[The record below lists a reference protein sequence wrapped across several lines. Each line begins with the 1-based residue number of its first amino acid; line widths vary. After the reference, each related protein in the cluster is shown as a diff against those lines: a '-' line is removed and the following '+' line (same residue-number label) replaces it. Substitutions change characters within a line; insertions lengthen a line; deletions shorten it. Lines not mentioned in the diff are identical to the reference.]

1 MSSISKALTNH
12 LSLSMKEHKLKQDE
26 FRDIDGMGSHYF
38 SLSPTHDGKD
48 HFFSAVVDGITVYIF
63 KVITEDVQA

>member
-1 MSSISKALTNH
+1 
-12 LSLSMKEHKLKQDE
+12 MKDHKLKQDE

-63 KVITEDVQA
+63 KVITDEVATQ